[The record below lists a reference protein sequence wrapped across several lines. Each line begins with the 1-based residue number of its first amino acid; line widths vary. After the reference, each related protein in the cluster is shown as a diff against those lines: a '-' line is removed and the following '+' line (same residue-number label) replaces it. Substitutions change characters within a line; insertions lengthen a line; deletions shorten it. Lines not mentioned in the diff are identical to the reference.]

1 MRCPKCGAENP
12 PKNKFCG
19 ECGSKLQSVASD
31 RMDIVKKDIPESL
44 LKKISLTKNAV
55 QKERRDV
62 SVVFADI
69 SGFTTMSEKLDP
81 EELTL
86 LMNECFRKLGAM
98 VYRYEGIIDK
108 FIGDCIMAIFGA
120 PVTHEDD
127 PERAILACLD
137 MQSALN
143 EINENLDPTLKKLT
157 IHSGVNTGEVIAGRI
172 GSDLQM
178 EYTVMGD
185 TVNTAQRL
193 KDVAPSSG
201 ILVGPETYNRSR
213 HAFDFMALEPMQL
226 KGKVEKVR
234 PYEVIGRKWGS
245 EFGLGAVHSDLI
257 GRDNEIAAL
266 KQGYTQLTKKKS
278 SIYIIKGEIG
288 VGKSRLLFEFKKW
301 ITISAP
307 DIALIESRGVSYE
320 SSIPLK
326 TFADGLRHYFMS
338 GDISTAD
345 PREDMVK
352 EKMRVLFPDE
362 KEATDVLPYL
372 HRMMNM
378 TLEPQYKEK
387 VEYLDSHA
395 LQLQTFLAVTSLFE
409 NITEEKPILLIID
422 DIQWLETTTIE
433 LINFLLQLIKQ
444 NRLTLYLSYRVGN
457 IATIKKLL
465 ATISQEY
472 KDYLQE
478 IEIKNLNA
486 EFSGQ
491 LIDNL
496 IGQEIPEQLRTYIIA
511 KSGGNPFFIEEIVR
525 RILESEIMQQKDIR
539 SENIQIPGSIDAAVT
554 SRIDSLGKE
563 PKYLLRIASIIGRS
577 FPQELLEHVVKD
589 REIYQHIDDLIASEF
604 LVNIKKD
611 NKPFYAFRHAM
622 FQEVAYKGLLKSERT
637 IYHKLIAETIENEFT
652 EKIDGYFASLAYHY
666 HHSGNDKKALK
677 YSIKAG
683 DEAARLFANEEA
695 MVFYNQ
701 ALASAENDQTRAEIL
716 EKIGD
721 IELLIGRT
729 QYAHDHFTRA
739 LELVED
745 SSIRARITEHLAR
758 VLEQTGHLDESI
770 NVMEKGIGALEGK
783 DSPGLITLL
792 YTLSNILLES
802 KAETKRSEEL
812 VDQGLSIAKRIKD
825 RKLYAEGLRAKAHT
839 SWRQGKNNE
848 ALDLVKEA
856 QIIYEELH
864 EVKVMP
870 FVLLLVAAIHRAV
883 GNVTAAIE
891 YVKQAIEY
899 ADRIGNK
906 RVLAMCYNNIG
917 AYYSFLGEH
926 PVAIDYTRKNVDI
939 RKKIGDKKG
948 EGIGLMNIGLM
959 YKYLGEHDKVL
970 DYYLKTIDLFEEI
983 NEIRSTI
990 SIYQLIGGYYLSHGE
1005 SEKALT
1011 YYEKSLALAR
1021 KSGDQTLIAYALYK
1035 LGDYYLYTDD
1045 LKKAEEYMINAY
1057 ENLGDSADIHIR
1069 SDMNADFAELF
1080 ILKKDPR
1087 AIEYAEKALN
1097 YAIESKIK
1105 NNEVFCLRNLGRAQA
1120 LVSGNFDEGLK
1131 NIKRSISI
1139 AIDGKALEQYAHGLH
1154 ALGEVFAAQK
1164 DNKQAL
1170 DYLTQALK
1178 LYQSMKA
1185 KLWAKHTK
1193 ALIKKVKG

>member
-12 PKNKFCG
+12 LKNKFCG
-19 ECGSKLQSVASD
+19 ECGTRMQSVASD
-31 RMDIVKKDIPESL
+31 RMEIVKKDIPESL
-44 LKKISLTKNAV
+44 LKKINLTKDTV

-62 SVVFADI
+62 TVVFADI

-143 EINENLDPTLKKLT
+143 EINENLDPALKKLT
-157 IHSGVNTGEVIAGRI
+157 IHAGVNTGEVIAGKI

-193 KDVAPSSG
+193 KDIALSGSS
-201 ILVGPETYNRSR
+201 LVGPETYNRSR
-213 HAFDFMALEPMQL
+213 HAFDFMALEPVHL
-226 KGKVEKVR
+226 KGKEEKVR

-257 GRDNEIAAL
+257 GRDSELTHL
-266 KQGYTQLTKKKS
+266 KTGYTQLRKGRS

-288 VGKSRLLFEFKKW
+288 VGKSRLLFEFKKF

-326 TFADGLRHYFMS
+326 TFADALRHYFMS

-345 PREDMVK
+345 PREDIVK
-352 EKMRVLFPDE
+352 EKLRVVFPDE
-362 KEATDVLPYL
+362 QEAGDVLPYL
-372 HRMMNM
+372 YRMMNM
-378 TLEPQYKEK
+378 TLEPQDREK
-387 VEYLDSHA
+387 VEHLDSHA

-409 NITEEKPILLIID
+409 NITKNKPMLLIID

-433 LINFLLQLIKQ
+433 LVNFLLPLIQQ
-444 NRLTLYLSYRVGN
+444 NRTSIYLCYRVGT
-457 IATIKKLL
+457 ILSIKKLL
-465 ATISQEY
+465 ATIDREY
-472 KDYLQE
+472 KDLVQE
-478 IEIKNLNA
+478 IEIRNLSA
-486 EFSGQ
+486 EYSAQ

-496 IGQEIPEQLRTYIIA
+496 IGQEIPEQLKAYIIA
-511 KSGGNPFFIEEIVR
+511 RSGGNPFFIEEIVR
-525 RILESEIMQQKDIR
+525 RIIESGAMKQKDIT
-539 SENIQIPGSIDAAVT
+539 SETIQIPGSIDAAVT

-589 REIYQHIDDLIASEF
+589 REIYQHIDDLVASEF

-637 IYHKLIAETIENEFT
+637 IYHKLIAETIENDFT
-652 EKIDGYFASLAYHY
+652 EKIEGYFASLAYHY
-666 HHSGNDKKALK
+666 HHSGNVKKALQ

-683 DEAARLFANEEA
+683 DEAAGLFANEEA
-695 MVFYNQ
+695 LGFYNQ
-701 ALASAENDQTRAEIL
+701 ALASAETNETRAALL
-716 EKIGD
+716 EKIAD
-721 IELLIGRT
+721 IELLIARI
-729 QYAHDHFTRA
+729 QNAHDHFARA
-739 LELVED
+739 LELEED
-745 SSIRARITEHLAR
+745 ISARARLIERIAR
-758 VLEQTGHLDESI
+758 VLEQTGRLDESI
-770 NVMEKGIGALEGK
+770 AVMEKGVRTMEGA
-783 DSPGLITLL
+783 DSPGLVTLL

-802 KAETKRSEEL
+802 KAETQRAAEL
-812 VDQGLSIAKRIKD
+812 VDQGLAIARKLKD
-825 RKLYAEGLRAKAHT
+825 RRLYAEGLRAKAHT
-839 SWRQGKNNE
+839 LWRQGKNQE
-848 ALDLVKEA
+848 ALDLVKES
-856 QIIYEELH
+856 QVIYEELND
-864 EVKVMP
+864 VKVMP

-899 ADRIGNK
+899 GERIGNK

-926 PVAIDYTRKNVDI
+926 LMAIDYTRKNVMI
-939 RKKIGDKKG
+939 RERIGDKKG

-959 YKYLGEHDKVL
+959 YKYLGQHDKVL
-970 DYYLKTIDLFEEI
+970 DAYLRALDLFESI

-990 SIYQLIGGYYLSHGE
+990 TAYELIGSFYVSHGNK
-1005 SEKALT
+1005 EKALEL
-1011 YYEKSLALAR
+1011 YNKSYEMAK
-1021 KSGDQTLIAYALYK
+1021 KTGDPALIADAFFRY
-1035 LGDYYLYTDD
+1035 GDYYLDVAD
-1045 LKKAEEYMINAY
+1045 LERAEEYLNKTQ
-1057 ENLGDSADIHIR
+1057 ETLSDTADMHIL
-1069 SDMNADFAELF
+1069 SDLYSDFADLY
-1080 ILKKDPR
+1080 IRRKDPR
-1087 AIEYAEKALN
+1087 AVEYAEKALT
-1097 YAIESKIK
+1097 YAVESKIK
-1105 NNEVFCLRNLGRAQA
+1105 NNEMLAMRNLGRAQA
-1120 LVSGNFDEGLK
+1120 LVAGNIDEGLR
-1131 NIKRSISI
+1131 NIKRSVSI
-1139 AIDGKALEQYAHGLH
+1139 AVEGSAVEQYAHGLF
-1154 ALGEVFAAQK
+1154 ALGEFYAARGEH
-1164 DNKQAL
+1164 KQAL
-1170 DYLTQALK
+1170 EYLAQALK
-1178 LYQSMKA
+1178 AYQNMDA
-1185 KLWAKHTK
+1185 KLWVNSTK
-1193 ALIKKVKG
+1193 NFIKKLK

>member
-19 ECGSKLQSVASD
+19 ECGTKMQSVAAD

-44 LKKISLTKNAV
+44 LKKIRLTKDTV

-62 SVVFADI
+62 TVVFADI
-69 SGFTTMSEKLDP
+69 SGFTTMSERLDP

-86 LMNECFRKLGAM
+86 LMNECFRNLGAM

-143 EINENLDPTLKKLT
+143 EINENLDPALKKLT

-193 KDVAPSSG
+193 KDVASSSS
-201 ILVGPETYNRSR
+201 ILVGAETYNRSR

-257 GRDNEIAAL
+257 GRDNEL
-266 KQGYTQLTKKKS
+266 TQLKNGYAQLKKGRS

-288 VGKSRLLFEFKKW
+288 VGKSRLLFEFKKF

-326 TFADGLRHYFMS
+326 TFADALRHYFIT
-338 GDISTAD
+338 GDLSMAD
-345 PREDMVK
+345 LREDIVK
-352 EKMRVLFPDE
+352 EKLRALFPD
-362 KEATDVLPYL
+362 KQEAGDILPYL
-372 HRMMNM
+372 YRMMNM
-378 TLEPQYKEK
+378 TLEPRYREK
-387 VEYLDSHA
+387 IEHLDSHA

-409 NITEEKPILLIID
+409 NITKTKQMLLIID

-433 LINFLLQLIKQ
+433 LINFLLPLIKQ
-444 NRLTLYLSYRVGN
+444 NRISIYLCYRVGT
-457 IATIKKLL
+457 ILSIKKLL
-465 ATISQEY
+465 ATIDREY
-472 KDYLQE
+472 KDQTQD
-478 IEIKNLNA
+478 IEVKNLSA
-486 EFSGQ
+486 EYSAQ

-496 IGQEIPEQLRTYIIA
+496 IGQEIPEQLKTYVIA

-525 RILESEIMQQKDIR
+525 RILESGAMKQKDITD
-539 SENIQIPGSIDAAVT
+539 ETIQIPGSIDAAVT

-563 PKYLLRIASIIGRS
+563 PKYLLRISSIIGRS

-589 REIYQHIDDLIASEF
+589 REIYQHIDDLVASEF

-611 NKPFYAFRHAM
+611 NTPFYAFRHAM
-622 FQEVAYKGLLKSERT
+622 FQEVAYKGLLKSERM
-637 IYHKLIAETIENEFT
+637 IYHKLIAETIENDFT
-652 EKIDGYFASLAYHY
+652 EQIDGYFASLAHHY
-666 HHSGNDKKALK
+666 HHGGNVEKALQ

-683 DEAARLFANEEA
+683 DEAAGLFANEEA
-695 MVFYNQ
+695 LGFYNQ
-701 ALASAENDQTRAEIL
+701 ALASAETNKTRAEIL
-716 EKIGD
+716 QKIAD
-721 IELLIGRT
+721 IELLVGRT
-729 QYAHDHFTRA
+729 QNAHDHFTRA
-739 LELVED
+739 LELEED
-745 SSIRARITEHLAR
+745 SSARALLIERIGR
-758 VLEQTGHLDESI
+758 VLEQTGRLDKSI
-770 NVMEKGIGALEGK
+770 AFMEQGMRTMEGK
-783 DSPGLITLL
+783 DTPGLVTLL

-802 KAETKRSEEL
+802 KAETKRAVDL
-812 VDQGLSIAKRIKD
+812 VDQGLAIAQHIND
-825 RKLYAEGLRAKAHT
+825 RRLYAEGLRAKAHT
-839 SWRQGKNNE
+839 LWRQGKNNE
-848 ALDLVKEA
+848 ALDLVKES
-856 QIIYEELH
+856 QVIYEELND
-864 EVKVMP
+864 VKVMP
-870 FVLLLVAAIHRAV
+870 FILLLVAAIHRAV

-899 ADRIGNK
+899 SERIGNK

-917 AYYSFLGEH
+917 AYYSYLGEH
-926 PVAIDYTRKNVDI
+926 PMAIDYTRKNVVI
-939 RKKIGDKKG
+939 REKIGDKKG

-959 YKYLGEHDKVL
+959 YKYLGKHDKVL
-970 DYYLKTIDLFEEI
+970 DVYMKALELFESI

-990 SIYQLIGGYYLSHGE
+990 TAYHLIGSFYVNHGNK
-1005 SEKALT
+1005 EKA
-1011 YYEKSLALAR
+1011 YELYNKGYDLA
-1021 KSGDQTLIAYALYK
+1021 KKTGDPALIADAFFRF
-1035 LGDYYLYTDD
+1035 GDYYLDTDD
-1045 LKKAEEYMINAY
+1045 LEKAEEYLDKSREA
-1057 ENLGDSADIHIR
+1057 LSDSADIHIF
-1069 SDMNADFAELF
+1069 SDMYSDFADLY
-1080 ILKKDPR
+1080 IRKKDPR
-1087 AIEYAEKALN
+1087 AVECAERALKYAV
-1097 YAIESKIK
+1097 ESKIK
-1105 NNEVFCLRNLGRAQA
+1105 NNEMFAMRNLGRAQA
-1120 LVSGNFDEGLK
+1120 FVAGNIEEGLK
-1131 NIKRSISI
+1131 NIKRSVAI
-1139 AIDGKALEQYAHGLH
+1139 AVESNAVEQYAHGLF
-1154 ALGEVFAAQK
+1154 ALGEFYAAQG

-1170 DYLTQALK
+1170 EYLDQALK
-1178 LYQSMKA
+1178 AYQNMDA
-1185 KLWAKHTK
+1185 KLWVKHAKS
-1193 ALIKKVKG
+1193 LIKKLKQ

>member
-19 ECGSKLQSVASD
+19 ECGSRLQSVSSD

-44 LKKISLTKNAV
+44 LKKISLTKDTV

-69 SGFTTMSEKLDP
+69 SGFTTMSERLDP

-143 EINENLDPTLKKLT
+143 EINENLDPALKKLT

-213 HAFDFMALEPMQL
+213 HAFDFMALESMQL

-257 GRDNEIAAL
+257 GRDDELSSL
-266 KQGYTQLTKKKS
+266 KQGYTQLTNEKS
-278 SIYIIKGEIG
+278 SIHIIKGEIG
-288 VGKSRLLFEFKKW
+288 VGKSRLLFEFKKF

-352 EKMRVLFPDE
+352 EKMRTLFPDE
-362 KEATDVLPYL
+362 KEAGDVLPYL
-372 HRMMNM
+372 YRMMNM
-378 TLEPQYKEK
+378 TLEPQHQEK
-387 VEYLDSHA
+387 VEHLDSHA

-409 NITEEKPILLIID
+409 NITKDKPILLIID

-433 LINFLLQLIKQ
+433 LVNFLLPLIKQ
-444 NRLTLYLSYRVGN
+444 NRLTLYLCYRLGIIVP
-457 IATIKKLL
+457 IKKLL
-465 ATISQEY
+465 ATLNREY
-472 KDYLQE
+472 KDYLHE
-478 IEIKNLNA
+478 IEIKNLSDDYSA
-486 EFSGQ
+486 Q
-491 LIDNL
+491 LIENL
-496 IGQEIPEQLRTYIIA
+496 IGQEIPEQLKTYIIA
-511 KSGGNPFFIEEIVR
+511 KSGGNPFFIEEIIR
-525 RILESEIMQQKDIR
+525 RILESGILKQRDIT
-539 SENIQIPGSIDAAVT
+539 SDTIQIPGSIDAAVT

-577 FPQELLEHVVKD
+577 FPQELLEHVVSD
-589 REIYQHIDDLIASEF
+589 REIYQHIDDLVASEF

-611 NKPFYAFRHAM
+611 NKPFFAFRHAM
-622 FQEVAYKGLLKSERT
+622 FQEVAYKGLLKSERI
-637 IYHKLIAETIENEFT
+637 IYHKLIAETIENKFT
-652 EKIDGYFASLAYHY
+652 EKIDGYYASLAHHY
-666 HHSGNDKKALK
+666 HQSGNNEKSLQ

-683 DEAARLFANEEA
+683 DEAVALFANEEA
-695 MVFYNQ
+695 LNFYNQ
-701 ALASAENDQTRAEIL
+701 ALASAESARVRTEIL
-716 EKIGD
+716 EKIAD
-721 IELLIGRT
+721 IELLIGRM
-729 QYAHDHFTRA
+729 QGAHDHFTRA
-739 LELVED
+739 LELTKD
-745 SSIRARITEHLAR
+745 SSVRARLTERLAR
-758 VLEQTGHLDESI
+758 VLEQTGRLDESI
-770 NVMEKGIGALEGK
+770 KVMEEGVRVLGDK
-783 DSPGLITLL
+783 NSPGLVTLL

-802 KAETKRSEEL
+802 KAEGKRATDL
-812 VDQGLSIAKRIKD
+812 ANQGLGIAKKLKN
-825 RKLYAEGLRAKAHT
+825 RKLLAEGLRAKAHVL
-839 SWRQGKNNE
+839 WRQGNNTE

-856 QIIYEELH
+856 QAIYEDLNEI
-864 EVKVMP
+864 KVMP

-883 GNVTAAIE
+883 GNMNAAIE

-906 RVLAMCYNNIG
+906 RVLAMCYNNLG

-926 PVAIDYTRKNVDI
+926 PVAIDHTRKNVAI
-939 RKKIGDKKG
+939 REKLGDKKG

-959 YKYLGEHDKVL
+959 YKYLGKHDKVL
-970 DYYLKTIDLFEEI
+970 DYYLKAIDLFENI
-983 NEIRSTI
+983 NEVRSTI
-990 SIYQLIGGYYLSHGE
+990 TSYQLTGAFYLCHGE
-1005 SEKALT
+1005 ADKALE
-1011 YYEKSLALAR
+1011 YYEKSLKLAEQT
-1021 KSGDQTLIAYALYK
+1021 GDPALIADAFYR
-1035 LGDYYLYTDD
+1035 LGDYYLDTHD
-1045 LKKAEEYMINAY
+1045 LKKAEEYLTKTQ
-1057 ENLGDSADIHIR
+1057 ESLSDSSDIHIL
-1069 SDMNADFAELF
+1069 SDIFTDFAELY
-1080 ILKKDPR
+1080 IHKKDPK

-1097 YAIESKIK
+1097 YAVESRVK
-1105 NNEVFCLRNLGRAQA
+1105 NNEMSSMRNLGRAQA
-1120 LVSGNFDEGLK
+1120 LVANDIDEGLR
-1131 NIKRSISI
+1131 NIKRSVSI
-1139 AIDGKALEQYAHGLH
+1139 AIEGNAIEQYAHGLF

-1164 DNKQAL
+1164 DTKQAL
-1170 DYLTQALK
+1170 DYLNQALK
-1178 LYQSMKA
+1178 AYQGMKA
-1185 KLWAKHTK
+1185 KLWIKHTK
-1193 ALIKKVKG
+1193 NLITTLK